1 MKITNNYQ
9 KSENWETIRKSLL
22 TLLMISMFTTL
33 AFSQKTEQDSTSRKH
48 FIGSTLWMLGNFIP
62 DDPNPPELIQL
73 HFGYLITQKDVVSV
87 EFKTWRY
94 AWPLGI
100 PYGKSFQAA
109 GENYPGHVKAFGIG
123 LVYQRFW
130 WKGAYTSLD
139 AGNMLQKYMDE
150 ENKHIQNGYQLFMTY
165 RLGYQFQFF
174 KNRFFIEPSV
184 AMTHWPINTNVPEPF
199 AKIEDKWPNYFLF
212 EPGLH
217 FGYKF

>member
-1 MKITNNYQ
+1 MRKIT
-9 KSENWETIRKSLL
+9 L
-22 TLLMISMFTTL
+22 TSLMIVMSITL
-33 AFSQKTEQDSTSRKH
+33 AFSQKTKQDSTYRKF

-62 DDPNPPELIQL
+62 DDPNPPDLVQL
-73 HFGYLITQKDVVSV
+73 HFGYQITQKDVISV

-100 PYGKSFQAA
+100 PYGKSFQAT

-123 LVYQRFW
+123 LVYQHFW
-130 WKGAYTSLD
+130 WKGAYTSID
-139 AGNMLQKYMDE
+139 AGNMLQKYIDA

-174 KNRFFIEPSV
+174 KNRLFIEPSV
-184 AMTHWPINTNVPEPF
+184 AMTHWPVNTNVPESF
-199 AKIEDKWPNYFLF
+199 AKIEDKWSNYFLF

-217 FGYKF
+217 FGFKF